1 MVANTIHFRSL
12 PFDIWGKGCF
22 FGESCQ
28 VEANLLFIGM
38 MTSIFRSL
46 IQAVFLMSP
55 LYLTEVHA
63 VQDKP
68 NILIVFTDDQRADT
82 IGALGNAHIKTP
94 NIDKLA
100 KRAFVFGNGYC
111 YGAHTGAVCVASRNQ
126 LMTGNVWHRWAPQKR
141 CSADGETMPK
151 VMKAAGYQTFY
162 REKSARANHPKIL
175 EQFDHYKDIHNV
187 KALMSGR
194 ACRPFVDD
202 AIEFLKSGRD
212 TSKPFF
218 MYLGVSGPHDPR
230 FAEKHFRDMYDSSKL
245 PLPKNFKPIH
255 HWDIGS
261 MTIRDECLEKWP
273 RGKEAT
279 RSHIYDY
286 YALMSAMDYDLGRLF
301 DYLDEAQ
308 LTENTIIIYSSD
320 HGLALGS
327 HGLFGK
333 QNVYEDGM
341 KVPFFIAGPGIKPGK
356 SDALVYLH
364 DIFPTVADFG
374 GGSLKEKHDGQSFR
388 PLIEGKDKDGRS
400 YLSLAYQDSQRSVR
414 DQRWKLMVF
423 PQINRHQLFDLK
435 NDPDEIHDVAKQN
448 PEQVRRLMEI
458 LKKEQMA
465 LGDKQSL
472 EVEKPKQA
480 EFEAPKKARV
490 YPRKKVGGESKNS
503 TLP

>member
-1 MVANTIHFRSL
+1 ME
-12 PFDIWGKGCF
+12 PG
-22 FGESCQ
+22 
-28 VEANLLFIGM
+28 LLFIAM
-38 MTSIFRSL
+38 MTTTLRPL
-46 IQAVFLMSP
+46 IYATLTLIPLVSGGLQAAQ
-55 LYLTEVHA
+55 E
-63 VQDKP
+63 KP
-68 NILIVFTDDQRADT
+68 NILIVLTDDQRADT
-82 IGALGNAHIKTP
+82 IHALGNDQIKTP

-100 KRAFVFGNGYC
+100 KRALVFDNGYC

-126 LMTGNVWHRWAPQKR
+126 VMTGNVWHRWAPQKR

-151 VMKAAGYQTFY
+151 VMKAAGYETFY
-162 REKSARANHPKIL
+162 REKSARANHPKML
-175 EQFDHYKDIHNV
+175 EQFDHFKDIHNV

-202 AIEFLKSGRD
+202 AIEFLKNGRD

-230 FAEKHFRDMYDSSKL
+230 FAEKYFRDMYDPSAL

-333 QNVYEDGM
+333 QNVYEVGM
-341 KVPFFIAGPGIKPGK
+341 KVPFMIAGPGIKPGK
-356 SDALVYLH
+356 SDAFVYLH
-364 DIFPTVADFG
+364 DIFPTVADY
-374 GGSLKEKHDGQSFR
+374 GSGRLKEDHDGRSFR
-388 PLIEGKDKDGRS
+388 PQVEGKDGRRH
-400 YLSLAYQDSQRSVR
+400 LSLAYQDSQRSIR

-435 NDPDEIHDVAKQN
+435 NDPDEMHDVAKQN
-448 PEQVRRLMEI
+448 PEQVRRLMEA
-458 LKKEQMA
+458 LKKEQVA
-465 LGDKQSL
+465 LGDKQEL
-472 EVEKPKQA
+472 EVENPKQA
-480 EFEAPKKARV
+480 EFVVPEKVRI
-490 YPRKKVGGESKNS
+490 YSRKKVGGESKKS
-503 TLP
+503 TLSE